1 LVELVRKEIL
11 LVIALPVL
19 DGEFTSIGFGTD
31 VIPSAAAGT
40 TELSIHVSTWQQAYI
55 SVRLD

>member
-40 TELSIHVSTWQQAYI
+40 TELSIHVTT
-55 SVRLD
+55 